1 METTVQYFAKP
12 MKALQTKNFDPHHYS
27 RQWDLTNYYT
37 VRYSKDMNNRET
49 ILENALV
56 LFASF
61 GYDATGVQE
70 ICEQSGITKPTL
82 YHYFRSKRGLMEA
95 LLAENYTPYIKR
107 LKDACEYRRDLP
119 QNIAEVLRSTFH
131 FADNNLLFYK
141 LQFSMR
147 NAPARGEAYD
157 IIKPWIKAQHDPVF
171 SLFTAAENDHGNMRG
186 RAQAY
191 TITLLGMANAYIQ
204 QAFEENAA
212 LNADLA
218 YQARQ
223 QFMYGIFS

>member
-1 METTVQYFAKP
+1 
-12 MKALQTKNFDPHHYS
+12 
-27 RQWDLTNYYT
+27 
-37 VRYSKDMNNRET
+37 MNNRET

-70 ICEQSGITKPTL
+70 ICDQSGITKPTL

-95 LLAENYTPYIKR
+95 LLSENYTPYIKR

-119 QNIAEVLRSTFH
+119 QNIAEVLRSTFR
-131 FADNNLLFYK
+131 FAEGNLLFYK

-147 NAPARGEAYD
+147 SAPARGEAYD

-171 SLFTAAENDHGNMRG
+171 ALFTAAEKDNGNMRG

-204 QAFEENAA
+204 QAFEENIA
-212 LNADLA
+212 LNKELA

-223 QFMYGIFS
+223 QFMYGIYS

>member
-1 METTVQYFAKP
+1 
-12 MKALQTKNFDPHHYS
+12 
-27 RQWDLTNYYT
+27 
-37 VRYSKDMNNRET
+37 MNNRET
-49 ILENALV
+49 ILENALI

-70 ICEQSGITKPTL
+70 ICDQSGITKPTL
-82 YHYFRSKRGLMEA
+82 YHYFRSKRGLMED
-95 LLAENYTPYIKR
+95 LLKENYTPYIKR

-131 FADNNLLFYK
+131 FAESNLLFYK

-157 IIKPWIKAQHDPVF
+157 IIKPWIKAQHEPVLTLF
-171 SLFTAAENDHGNMRG
+171 SAAEKDNGNMRG

-204 QAFEENAA
+204 QAVEEDIA
-212 LNADLA
+212 LNEELA

>member
-1 METTVQYFAKP
+1 M
-12 MKALQTKNFDPHHYS
+12 
-27 RQWDLTNYYT
+27 RLTNHYT
-37 VRYSKDMNNRET
+37 VRYSKAMNNRET
-49 ILENALV
+49 ILENALI

-70 ICEQSGITKPTL
+70 ICDQSGITKPTL

-95 LLAENYTPYIKR
+95 LLKENFAPYIAR

-119 QNIAEVLRSTFH
+119 QNIAEILRSTFR
-131 FADNNLLFYK
+131 FADSNLLFYK

-157 IIKPWIKAQHDPVF
+157 IIKPWIKAQHEPVF
-171 SLFTAAENDHGNMRG
+171 TLFSEAEKDNGNMRG
-186 RAQAY
+186 RAQSY
-191 TITLLGMANAYIQ
+191 TITLLGMANAYVQ
-204 QAFEENAA
+204 QAVEEDIA
-212 LNADLA
+212 LNDNLA

>member
-1 METTVQYFAKP
+1 
-12 MKALQTKNFDPHHYS
+12 
-27 RQWDLTNYYT
+27 
-37 VRYSKDMNNRET
+37 MNNRET
-49 ILENALV
+49 ILENALI

-70 ICEQSGITKPTL
+70 ICDQSGITKPTL

-95 LLAENYTPYIKR
+95 LLTENYTPYIKR

-119 QNIAEVLRSTFH
+119 QNIAEVLRSTFRI
-131 FADNNLLFYK
+131 AEGNLIFYK

-147 NAPARGEAYD
+147 HAPARGEAYD
-157 IIKPWIKAQHDPVF
+157 IIKPWIKAQHEPVLALF
-171 SLFTAAENDHGNMRG
+171 SEAEKDNGNMRG

-204 QAFEENAA
+204 QAFEENTA
-212 LNADLA
+212 LNEDLA

>member
-1 METTVQYFAKP
+1 
-12 MKALQTKNFDPHHYS
+12 
-27 RQWDLTNYYT
+27 
-37 VRYSKDMNNRET
+37 MNNREI
-49 ILENALV
+49 ILENALI

-70 ICEQSGITKPTL
+70 ICDQSGITKPTL
-82 YHYFRSKRGLMEA
+82 YHYFHSKRGLMEA
-95 LLAENYTPYIKR
+95 LLTENYTPYIKR
-107 LKDACEYRRDLP
+107 LKDACEYKRDLP

-131 FADNNLLFYK
+131 FADSNLLFYK

-157 IIKPWIKAQHDPVF
+157 IIKPWIKAQHEPVF
-171 SLFTAAENDHGNMRG
+171 KLFSEAEKDNGNMRG

-204 QAFEENAA
+204 QAFEEDIA
-212 LNADLA
+212 LNEELA

>member
-1 METTVQYFAKP
+1 
-12 MKALQTKNFDPHHYS
+12 
-27 RQWDLTNYYT
+27 
-37 VRYSKDMNNRET
+37 MNNRET
-49 ILENALV
+49 ILENALI

-70 ICEQSGITKPTL
+70 ICDQSGITKPTL
-82 YHYFRSKRGLMEA
+82 YHYFHSKRGLMEA
-95 LLAENYTPYIKR
+95 LLKENYTPYIKR

-131 FADNNLLFYK
+131 FAESNLLFYK

-157 IIKPWIKAQHDPVF
+157 IIRPWIKAQHEPVLALF
-171 SLFTAAENDHGNMRG
+171 SAAEKDNGNMRG

-204 QAFEENAA
+204 QAVEEDIA
-212 LNADLA
+212 LNEELA

>member
-1 METTVQYFAKP
+1 
-12 MKALQTKNFDPHHYS
+12 
-27 RQWDLTNYYT
+27 
-37 VRYSKDMNNRET
+37 MNNRET
-49 ILENALV
+49 ILENALI

-70 ICEQSGITKPTL
+70 ICDQSGITKPTL

-95 LLAENYTPYIKR
+95 LLTENYAPYIKR

-119 QNIAEVLRSTFH
+119 QNIAEVLRSTFR
-131 FADNNLLFYK
+131 FAEGNLLFYK

-157 IIKPWIKAQHDPVF
+157 IIKPWIKAQHEPVYALF
-171 SLFTAAENDHGNMRG
+171 SAAEKDNGNMRG

-204 QAFEENAA
+204 QAFEENIA
-212 LNADLA
+212 LNEDLA